1 MSKSL
6 ELWFQNR
13 KNILKDFFIPI
24 NEWGNIFSNTWVSFT
39 LLFVVFLCILIVCI
53 LRYGKEF
60 RKVFHKPQTLA
71 ITALLISVNIVL
83 GYHTIRISDSLRI
96 GFGFVTQPI
105 VAMFFGPLV
114 CCITGMMQDVI
125 SLFLQG
131 TGAYIPAYT
140 LSVGISG
147 MFYGMFLYQKKPTII
162 RIILTEFLVI
172 FIGNILLNSIALAP
186 TVGSGF
192 IGILPARIIKN
203 VLFFPIQSIVVYFI
217 LSFMKKNKFTQK
229 FGR

>member
-6 ELWFQNR
+6 ELWFQNT
-13 KNILKDFFIPI
+13 KNILKDFFVPI
-24 NEWGNIFSNTWVSFT
+24 KEWGDIFSNTWVSFG
-39 LLFVVFLCILIVCI
+39 LIALVFLCMLVVCI

-60 RKVFHKPQTLA
+60 HKTFQKPQTLA
-71 ITALLISVNIVL
+71 ITAFLIAINIVL

-105 VAMFFGPLV
+105 VAMLFGPLV
-114 CCITGMMQDVI
+114 CCITGMMQDII
-125 SLFLQG
+125 SLLLQG
-131 TGAYIPAYT
+131 GGAYIPAYT

-147 MFYGMFLYQKKPTII
+147 MFYGMLLYQKKPTVL
-162 RIILTEFLVI
+162 RVILAELLTVFV
-172 FIGNILLNSIALAP
+172 GNIFLNSIALAP

-203 VLFFPIQSIVVYFI
+203 ILFFPIQSVLVYLI
-217 LSFMKKNKFTQK
+217 LSFMKKNKFTEK